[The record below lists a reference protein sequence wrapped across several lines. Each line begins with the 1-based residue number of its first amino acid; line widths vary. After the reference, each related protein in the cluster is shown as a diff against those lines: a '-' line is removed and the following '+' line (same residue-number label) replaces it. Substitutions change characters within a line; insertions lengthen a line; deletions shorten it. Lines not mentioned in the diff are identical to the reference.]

1 MFSFMRFF
9 SSALFE
15 ETLIFVTSLA
25 ALHITLKGLVFGG
38 DKKAETKYK
47 HKTKLNNK

>member
-1 MFSFMRFF
+1 MSKENLT
-9 SSALFE
+9 A
-15 ETLIFVTSLA
+15 
-25 ALHITLKGLVFGG
+25 KGLVFGG

>member
-1 MFSFMRFF
+1 M
-9 SSALFE
+9 AEKLLL
-15 ETLIFVTSLA
+15 TTA
-25 ALHITLKGLVFGG
+25 KGLVFGG

>member
-1 MFSFMRFF
+1 MIGLKRIVVKNK
-9 SSALFE
+9 ALN
-15 ETLIFVTSLA
+15 LLQ
-25 ALHITLKGLVFGG
+25 ITLKGLVFGG